1 MSNPIRFGQEFQGK
15 VANPRDILIFHRT
28 KRSAARRAIK
38 LDEVVTS
45 IDDPEMSTSEKLA
58 RVRVETL
65 VREYLQSQE
74 MQILGDLGMS
84 DAIQT
89 FVEKDDSHAIQTCVV
104 SFFLLHVNRSD
115 NNASTEVTSLT
126 ALNRL

>member
-15 VANPRDILIFHRT
+15 VANPRDILIFHRS
-28 KRSAARRAIK
+28 KRSSARTKSTIVEPAK
-38 LDEVVTS
+38 SEA
-45 IDDPEMSTSEKLA
+45 DDSNILADEKLA

-74 MQILGDLGMS
+74 MQILGELGMS

-89 FVEKDDSHAIQTCVV
+89 FVEKDDSHAIQK
-104 SFFLLHVNRSD
+104 
-115 NNASTEVTSLT
+115 
-126 ALNRL
+126 